1 MVTKGLLRDIYDT
14 WFQTET
20 GGIMI
25 SNKPGMEVRPGSM
38 GKPVDGV
45 DAAVLSEDGQSAGD
59 GQRGFLCLKPGWD
72 SMFATYLFN
81 ETAYRARFK
90 HGFYFTGDTALRDSS
105 GYFWFAGRSD
115 DVINSAGHLIS
126 PFEVESVLLEVPQI
140 AESAAI
146 AAPDEML
153 FEKVVVFLVL
163 RKNAQW
169 SKELDLEIKI
179 YVSNRVSTTAMPK
192 EIVVVSSLPK
202 NNAGKILRRV
212 LKAQYLGLP
221 VGDLSTFETE

>member
-1 MVTKGLLRDIYDT
+1 
-14 WFQTET
+14 
-20 GGIMI
+20 
-25 SNKPGMEVRPGSM
+25 
-38 GKPVDGV
+38 
-45 DAAVLSEDGQSAGD
+45 
-59 GQRGFLCLKPGWD
+59 
-72 SMFATYLFN
+72 
-81 ETAYRARFK
+81 
-90 HGFYFTGDTALRDSS
+90 
-105 GYFWFAGRSD
+105 
-115 DVINSAGHLIS
+115 
-126 PFEVESVLLEVPQI
+126 
-140 AESAAI
+140 
-146 AAPDEML
+146 ML

-179 YVSNRVSTTAMPK
+179 YVSNRVSAIAMPK